1 MEKGQT
7 IIFTC
12 GKDNRSK
19 WNRRKKTHLLCHI
32 KILNRLQYEVHPSAP
47 IRYTYIMFMWVLKCV
62 NSTAVCTKVFHLW
75 ICQANVVSM
84 LVLVVLFYFLLY
96 FLVEVTKY
104 LIPVFFLWPM
114 HVAKYLLS
122 QTRGP
127 DSIVPTYWQYVLA
140 AVFVKWWRL
149 HLGGW
154 HHLFSLL
161 LDSLGVM
168 KQ

>member
-12 GKDNRSK
+12 GMDNCSK
-19 WNRRKKTHLLCHI
+19 WNRRKETHLLCHI

-47 IRYTYIMFMWVLKCV
+47 IRCTYIIFMWVLKCV

-84 LVLVVLFYFLLY
+84 LVLVVPFHICWWKLLNIW
-96 FLVEVTKY
+96 FPCFSSGLC
-104 LIPVFFLWPM
+104 M
-114 HVAKYLLS
+114 LLS
-122 QTRGP
+122 IYCHKHEAVIP
-127 DSIVPTYWQYVLA
+127 LSPPTDYVLA
-140 AVFVKWWRL
+140 AVFVNWWQF